1 MEHRPFPKIPTALA
15 DETVM
20 GGRWV
25 ATEKIHGAQL
35 VVATDGEVVHIGK
48 RKAWLR
54 EDEPFFG
61 WQMLRNEL
69 SARVQEVYRALGG
82 MGSVF
87 LYGELFGGSYPH
99 EDVPVLP
106 GIGAVQTGIWYAPD
120 LRYAVFDILRVH
132 DGEAVFMAHR
142 ELETLAEQ
150 VGLMT
155 PPRLG
160 VGTRQELQRLP
171 VRYDSKVAGMLGL
184 PKLAGNVAEGFVLKP
199 DVALAASGRP
209 VVKFK
214 IPDFDD
220 CRFDESR
227 PFDADAHL
235 PVDGLLEWAKAMVNP
250 MRVASARSK
259 VGQEPEAVVDE
270 IVLDVWVDL
279 ESIFPRRMS
288 MLSEAE
294 SEQLRIGLGGL
305 ALGIVE
311 G

>member
-15 DETVM
+15 DDAVM

-35 VVATDGEVVHIGK
+35 VVATDGQVVQIGK
-48 RKAWLR
+48 RKAWLQ
-54 EDEPFFG
+54 EDEAFFG

-69 SARVQEVYRALGG
+69 SARVQHVHRTLGATG
-82 MGSVF
+82 PVF
-87 LYGELFGGSYPH
+87 LYGELFGGRYPH
-99 EDVPVLP
+99 DDVPALP

-120 LRYAVFDILRVH
+120 LRYAVFDILRVN
-132 DGEAVFMAHR
+132 DGDAVFMAHR
-142 ELETLAEQ
+142 QLEALAEE

-171 VRYDSKVAGMLGL
+171 VRYDSKVAARLGL

-199 DVALAASGRP
+199 DVELPASGRP

-250 MRVASARSK
+250 MRAASARSK
-259 VGQEPEAVVDE
+259 VGEEVEAVLDE

-279 ESIFPRRMS
+279 ESIFGRRMA
-288 MLSEAE
+288 MLTEAE
-294 SEQLRIGLGGL
+294 SEALRQGLTAL
-305 ALGIVE
+305 ATRVVDG
-311 G
+311 